1 MHFGMSLSKKEIEE
15 KLDQGEI
22 QCIITLQVVGKPK
35 EHVEDSMEKYLDLV
49 DKEKAITVINIEEG
63 DAEELEEE
71 DGFFSAFA
79 EIEMLVPGVDALTQI
94 AFNLS
99 PANIEILEPQEFEF
113 AGRHLQLWLNDLLT
127 RIHEVGTGL
136 RGERQR
142 AAHFS
147 KALLQ
152 ISKNFISVL
161 LASGAKDEAA
171 LARMTGLEGQP
182 LQRALEKMQED
193 GTISKDGEKWT
204 LKSQGK

>member
-1 MHFGMSLSKKEIEE
+1 MSLSKKEIEE

-22 QCIITLQVVGKPK
+22 QCIVTLQVVGKPK
-35 EHVEDSMEKYLDLV
+35 EHVEASMEKYLDLV

-71 DGFFSAFA
+71 EGFFSAFA
-79 EIEMLVPGVDALTQI
+79 EIEMLVPGIDALTQI

-113 AGRHLQLWLNDLLT
+113 EGRHLQLWLNDLLT
-127 RIHEVGTGL
+127 MIHGISTGL

-161 LASGAKDEAA
+161 LAAGAKDEDT
-171 LARMTGLEGQP
+171 LQKLTGLEGQP

-193 GTISKDGEKWT
+193 GTITKDGEKWT
-204 LKSQGK
+204 LKSQEK